1 MIMFKKRIIIFT
13 ILLLAGFLLTLP
25 RAFSA
30 EKSYT
35 LPKDTA
41 TYLKHNK
48 KEAQKLFEKDCTRC
62 HSAKTA
68 LSRRTYQDWLAGIT
82 ARHGKS
88 AGWIP
93 EKNAKKIFFH
103 LIVHLEPE
111 LKRLVAGKNVVVEKN
126 WAILLCTISGILTFV
141 LLILAY
147 LFAHNKKLRKKWF
160 KGHRHF
166 AKATLLVALFHG
178 GLCFYLFVLK

>member
-1 MIMFKKRIIIFT
+1 MVG
-13 ILLLAGFLLTLP
+13 LLIVP
-25 RAFSA
+25 PNAFCT
-30 EKSYT
+30 EKSYA

-41 TYLKHNK
+41 NYLKHSK
-48 KEAQKLFEKDCTRC
+48 KEAQRLFEKDCTRC

-82 ARHGKS
+82 ERHGKS

-93 EKNAKKIFFH
+93 EKDAKKIFFH

-111 LKRLVAGKNVVVEKN
+111 LKQLVTGKNVVVQKN
-126 WAILLCTISGILTFV
+126 WTLLLCTISGILTFV
-141 LLILAY
+141 LLILTY

-160 KGHRHF
+160 KGHRTF
-166 AKATLLVALFHG
+166 AKITLLVAIFHG